1 MWWLVF
7 GAVSRGGMGG
17 LVGHD
22 FPEGLVADEGPRAQL
37 DAPRAAYQA
46 SESLAE
52 PSVRHHVDAAE
63 RAPLPQR
70 SEPPQDSLD
79 PAGVDGP

>member
-1 MWWLVF
+1 
-7 GAVSRGGMGG
+7 MGG

-22 FPEGLVADEGPRAQL
+22 FPEGVVADEGLGAQL
-37 DAPRAAYQA
+37 DAPGAAYQA
-46 SESLAE
+46 SQSLAE
-52 PSVRHHVDAAE
+52 ASVRHHVDAAE
-63 RAPLPQR
+63 RPRLPQR

>member
-1 MWWLVF
+1 
-7 GAVSRGGMGG
+7 MGG

-22 FPEGLVADEGPRAQL
+22 FPEGLVADESPWAQL

-52 PSVRHHVDAAE
+52 ASVRHHVDAAE
-63 RAPLPQR
+63 RARLPQR
-70 SEPPQDSLD
+70 SEPP
-79 PAGVDGP
+79 

>member
-1 MWWLVF
+1 VWWLVF

-22 FPEGLVADEGPRAQL
+22 FPERLRTDERPWTYL
-37 DAPRAAYQA
+37 DAPGSAHQA
-46 SESLAE
+46 SEGLAE
-52 PSVRHHVDAAE
+52 SSVRHHVDAAE
-63 RAPLPQR
+63 RARLPQR

>member
-1 MWWLVF
+1 
-7 GAVSRGGMGG
+7 MGG

-22 FPEGLVADEGPRAQL
+22 FPEGLPTDESPWAQF
-37 DAPRAAYQA
+37 DAPRAGHQTT
-46 SESLAE
+46 ESLAE
-52 PSVRHHVDAAE
+52 ASVRHHVDAVE
-63 RAPLPQR
+63 RARLPRR